1 MGATLYL
8 VTYSK
13 DSKRLVQEAWNCQVE
28 EDAYDSGSGAYAGN
42 ATSLGRI
49 IDWRNRMLA
58 SERDAE
64 EFISKNQQKWD
75 GPMACSFYLPAKDSS
90 RKQAKIAKAKENLI
104 AKQTKKYD
112 FMLQSLNSF
121 RNRKAALVGCKCCG
135 SKLSLEHISKELRNG
150 CRPSDSPYSR
160 VTYPTLPLCAVC
172 RTPLYSASTMDRIK
186 KLTLSVEKAEK
197 ALKEAEKPTPSK
209 SVGWVV
215 GGWAS
220 C

>member
-13 DSKRLVQEAWNCQVE
+13 GSKSTVQEAWNRQVE

-58 SERDAE
+58 SEGAAE

-90 RKQAKIAKAKENLI
+90 RKQVKIAKAKEKLI
-104 AKQTKKYD
+104 ARQTKKYD

-135 SKLSLEHISKELRNG
+135 SKLSLEYISKEFQNG
-150 CRPSDSPYSR
+150 CRPSDSPYSW

-172 RTPLYSASTMDRIK
+172 RTPLYSASTMERIK
-186 KLTLSVEKAEK
+186 KLTLSVEEAEK
-197 ALKEAEKPTPSK
+197 ALKEAKKPTPSK
-209 SVGWVV
+209 SIGWVV

>member
-1 MGATLYL
+1 MGASLYT
-8 VTYSK
+8 VSYKISSK
-13 DSKRLVQEAWNCQVE
+13 KEVQAAWNRQVDDDGYE
-28 EDAYDSGSGAYAGN
+28 SGRGAYAGN
-42 ATSLGRI
+42 ATSLGTSI
-49 IDWRNRMLA
+49 NWRGQVFS
-58 SERDAE
+58 SENEAE
-64 EFISKNQQKWD
+64 DFISNNHRKWS

-90 RKQAKIAKAKENLI
+90 KKQAKIAKAKEKLV

-135 SKLSLEHISKELRNG
+135 SKLSLEYISKELRNG
-150 CRPSDSPYSR
+150 CRPSDSPYSW

-172 RTPLYSASTMDRIK
+172 RTPLYSASTMERIK
-186 KLTLSVEKAEK
+186 NLTLSVEKAEK
-197 ALKEAEKPTPSK
+197 TLKEAEKPTPSK

>member
-1 MGATLYL
+1 MGAELYL
-8 VTYSK
+8 ITYSK
-13 DSKRLVQEAWNCQVE
+13 DSKSTVQEAWNRQVE
-28 EDAYDSGSGAYAGN
+28 DDSYESGSGAYAGN

-58 SERDAE
+58 SESDAE
-64 EFISKNQQKWD
+64 QFIYKNQQKWD
-75 GPMACSFYLPAKDSS
+75 GPMACSFYLPAEDSS
-90 RKQAKIAKAKENLI
+90 RKKAKIAKAKEKLFEKK
-104 AKQTKKYD
+104 AKKYD

-135 SKLSLEHISKELRNG
+135 SKLSLEYISKELRNG
-150 CRPSDSPYSR
+150 SRPKNNEYSWFDA
-160 VTYPTLPLCAVC
+160 PSLPLCAVC
-172 RTPLYSASTMDRIK
+172 RTPLYPASAMERIK
-186 KLTLSVEKAEK
+186 RLTLSVEEAKK
-197 ALKEAEKPTPSK
+197 ALEEAERPTPSK